1 MNPDAEKR
9 RRSAI
14 VAPTY
19 TAGDQPAYSALEW
32 NSGIAW

>member
-14 VAPTY
+14 DAPTY
-19 TAGDQPAYSALEW
+19 TAGDQPANSAFEW
-32 NSGIAW
+32 NIGIAW